1 MAVPD
6 KPITAHRQLAR
17 EGALSI
23 DVAISSVT
31 IVAGL
36 AGVEH
41 AVAARLERAGRR
53 AAVAGDARAA
63 EGAASGAMT
72 AMTVALVT
80 PAAASSSS
88 ALARPTAG
96 KNG

>member
-1 MAVPD
+1 V
-6 KPITAHRQLAR
+6 R
-17 EGALSI
+17 GA
-23 DVAISSVT
+23 
-31 IVAGL
+31 G
-36 AGVEH
+36 
-41 AVAARLERAGRR
+41 
-53 AAVAGDARAA
+53 AGDARAA